1 MKKLL
6 LISLVH
12 LVLTSCNFSYTTTNG
27 IQTITQLI
35 GGVEY
40 TLTSSID
47 IKNNDKPY
55 SDDFKIEIKITFF
68 GMDKVIEKVI
78 SESDFKEKIDFDNV
92 KEFKIERIMFS
103 VNPAKDK
110 IDLNYRIN
118 LGDKTETVI
127 FILQRD
133 GGKWNLK

>member
-6 LISLVH
+6 LISLVS
-12 LVLTSCNFSYTTTNG
+12 LLLTSFNYSYTSTNEKK
-27 IQTITQLI
+27 TIKRLI

-40 TLTSSID
+40 TLISYINS
-47 IKNNDKPY
+47 KNDDKPN
-55 SDDFKIEIKITFF
+55 SDDFKLENKITFH
-68 GMDKVIEKVI
+68 GMDKVIKKVI
-78 SESDFKEKIDFDNV
+78 SESDFKKKIDFE
-92 KEFKIERIMFS
+92 KIKQFKIERVMFS

>member
-12 LVLTSCNFSYTTTNG
+12 LVLTSCNFWYTSTNG
-27 IQTITQLI
+27 IQIITQLI

-47 IKNNDKPY
+47 IKNDDKPY
-55 SDDFKIEIKITFF
+55 SDDFKFEIMITFH

-78 SESDFKEKIDFDNV
+78 SESDFKKKIDFE
-92 KEFKIERIMFS
+92 KIKQFKIERIMFS
-103 VNPAKDK
+103 VNPTKDK

-118 LGDKTETVI
+118 FGDKTETVT